1 MSKIVQIV
9 FLALFG
15 LCGLYI
21 LICSLG
27 LLSLTGK
34 LLAGKNA
41 ISLFANQ
48 EPLMKKPLVDFSFGL
63 YLTVLTQSSAT
74 TISTTIVDIVSKD
87 TILVKSDFLQYSV
100 DNYPN

>member
-1 MSKIVQIV
+1 MSKIAQIV
-9 FLALFG
+9 FLAFFG

-63 YLTVLTQSSAT
+63 YLTVLTQSSST
-74 TISTTIVDIVSKD
+74 TISTIVDIVSKD
-87 TILVKSDFLQYSV
+87 TILVKSVVQYSV